1 MYLWGTV
8 SENILHMICEQKN
21 ENIKENLSWQTKKK
35 VRTQQWAVSE
45 NLK

>member
-35 VRTQQWAVSE
+35 WEHNSE
-45 NLK
+45 QFQKT